1 MRLTIPW
8 ASNRVSAD
16 NRADPVRKPR
26 GRARSK
32 RTKALLNGSGLVILA
47 LVCLLAPLLP
57 LRGPASMQL
66 SARLTPPITSNAT
79 PIENILGTDQL
90 GRSVLSRLLHSG
102 RVSLLLAFASVSV
115 AAAIG
120 VVAGVTA
127 GYYPRVF
134 GAVVLRVA
142 DVFQSLPVLVMAI
155 TLVAV
160 VGTSL
165 VNLIVILALGRWV
178 QFARIAYAQ
187 TLAMRSRDF
196 VSAAVAIGAGDLRL
210 IFRHILPN
218 ISSAA
223 VVLGTVAIGQVII
236 AESALSFLG
245 LGVPSNVPSWGSM
258 LADGRD
264 VLSRAWWL
272 ATFPGLMIM
281 VVVLLSNGLGDA
293 LRDLWDPKER

>member
-1 MRLTIPW
+1 
-8 ASNRVSAD
+8 
-16 NRADPVRKPR
+16 
-26 GRARSK
+26 
-32 RTKALLNGSGLVILA
+32 
-47 LVCLLAPLLP
+47 
-57 LRGPASMQL
+57 
-66 SARLTPPITSNAT
+66 
-79 PIENILGTDQL
+79 
-90 GRSVLSRLLHSG
+90 
-102 RVSLLLAFASVSV
+102 LLAFVSVLV

-120 VVAGVTA
+120 VLAGVLG

-134 GAVVLRVA
+134 GVFVLRIA
-142 DVFQSLPVLVMAI
+142 DVFQSLPFLVMAI

-165 VNLIVILALGRWV
+165 INLIIILALGRWV
-178 QFARIAYAQ
+178 QFARISYAQ
-187 TLAMRSRDF
+187 TLMTRSRDY
-196 VSAAVAIGAGDLRL
+196 VSAAVAIGATDLRL

-245 LGVPSNVPSWGSM
+245 LGVPSDVPSWGSM

-281 VVVLLSNGLGDA
+281 IVVLLSNGLGDA
-293 LRDLWDPKER
+293 LRDLWDPKES